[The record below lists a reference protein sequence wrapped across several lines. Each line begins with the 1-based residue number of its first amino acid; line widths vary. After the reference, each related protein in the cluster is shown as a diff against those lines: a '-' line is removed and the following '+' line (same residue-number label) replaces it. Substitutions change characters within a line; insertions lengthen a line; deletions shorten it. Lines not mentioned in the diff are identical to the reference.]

1 MITKHCRPICGAP
14 GDRWINRTATNNII
28 CTGALGVSRSSE
40 VRAVWHCSHI
50 WSWEV
55 PRSIGRRSNDLWQDV
70 MKWWTKR
77 RSIHV
82 WRMGWE
88 STNVTGNWNGSGTG
102 PVARSHHRANRTRS
116 GTVPLRSHREVV
128 GSFRNDRTQW
138 NRCEHGRPVAFR
150 NRSGP
155 KHVVWTRPMTQKYS
169 LVSERLS
176 PNGHSQ
182 PPGMGNGIM
191 SGRQHFRNYLHEVI
205 LGTSIG
211 SKLMLITLARNNCE
225 RYYVVG
231 HWNCVVTLQTIS
243 YQQHFRFTLMTL

>member
-1 MITKHCRPICGAP
+1 MI
-14 GDRWINRTATNNII
+14 
-28 CTGALGVSRSSE
+28 SSSE
-40 VRAVWHCSHI
+40 VMTTEQCLWCPWRSLNKWDCNKQQFAQELLECPDRPKLLIAVGHFSHI

-55 PRSIGRRSNDLWQDV
+55 PRSIGVSGLVANQTICGKMPWSDERLE
-70 MKWWTKR
+70 
-77 RSIHV
+77 I

-155 KHVVWTRPMTQKYS
+155 KRVVWTRP
-169 LVSERLS
+169 
-176 PNGHSQ
+176 
-182 PPGMGNGIM
+182 
-191 SGRQHFRNYLHEVI
+191 
-205 LGTSIG
+205 
-211 SKLMLITLARNNCE
+211 
-225 RYYVVG
+225 
-231 HWNCVVTLQTIS
+231 
-243 YQQHFRFTLMTL
+243 